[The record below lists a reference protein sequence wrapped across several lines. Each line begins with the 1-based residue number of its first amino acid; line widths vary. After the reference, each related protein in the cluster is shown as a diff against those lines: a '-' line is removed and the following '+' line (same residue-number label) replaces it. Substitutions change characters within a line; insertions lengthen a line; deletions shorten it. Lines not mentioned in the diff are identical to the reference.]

1 MMIFAAFNLSW
12 VEFSIILVVLVFS
25 ALLIATFVGSFVNHK
40 KRMPFAPMLACL
52 LIAGWSFFG
61 IRADDSPTAITP
73 VAHAIT
79 AKAESASDP
88 TLDALWDQ
96 ITKSR
101 INLDGADDSAPLADP
116 KDEVAKE
123 AVKKFFGLD
132 EQGELPPNWVIHP
145 PKRVGKVLRESVAS
159 DPFVTQA
166 ECRRQLEEEQLPQIV
181 ARQIGYLASARLGH
195 AVKIDDPL
203 SVGVGLDYIFREIC
217 RDEFTTTIDSSVGD
231 MKKVHVLVE
240 FNPKVDQYLL
250 DSWLR
255 QERHQRL
262 ASFGKLFA
270 MSITGLAAVYGLLR
284 FDTWSKGYYSKQLLV
299 GGVLAII
306 AVAVFLLRV
315 S

>member
-1 MMIFAAFNLSW
+1 MIFAAFNLSW
-12 VEFSIILVVLVFS
+12 VEFLILIVVMVFS
-25 ALLIATFVGSFVNHK
+25 AYLVATFIGSFVNHK
-40 KRMPFAPMLACL
+40 KRIAFAPMLACL
-52 LIAGWSFFG
+52 LIAGWGFFG
-61 IRADDSPTAITP
+61 VRHNVSPAPSIP
-73 VAHAIT
+73 VAHA
-79 AKAESASDP
+79 SVVVASTVANP

-101 INLDGADDSAPLADP
+101 IKLDADDSAPLADP

-123 AVKKFFGLD
+123 AIKKSFGLD
-132 EQGELPPNWVIHP
+132 EQGQLPPSWVIHP
-145 PKRVGKVLRESVAS
+145 PKRVGKVLRESVTS

-166 ECRRQLEEEQLPQIV
+166 ECRRQLEEEQLPQVV
-181 ARQIGYLASARLGH
+181 ARQISHLASARLGH

-217 RDEFTTTIDSSVGD
+217 RDEFTTTIETSVGE

-240 FNPKVDQYLL
+240 FNPTVDQYLL

-262 ASFGKLFA
+262 ASFAKLFA

-306 AVAVFLLRV
+306 AVAVFFLRV